1 MASAPD
7 SLLDYTRPFP
17 VLTGSEKREM
27 LVRFLRLC
35 IPTSDACWNWIGA
48 KDPEGYGLLWL
59 ERRPFRA
66 HRASLFL
73 LGDGV
78 PDGLVVDHLC
88 RNPACVNPAH
98 LEPVTNAEN
107 LRRRTAPVFT
117 SAPRG
122 RRKNYVRPLRSS
134 CKSGHPFDEKNT
146 RITREGTRK
155 CRECDRLRSLKNSA
169 TKVAARRR
177 SREAARGR
185 HGEAL

>member
-7 SLLDYTRPFP
+7 SLLEYTRPFP

-35 IPTSDACWNWIGA
+35 TPTSDTCWNWIGA

-107 LRRRTAPVFT
+107 LRRRTGLISIGV
-117 SAPRG
+117 PRG
-122 RRKNYVRPLRSS
+122 QSKTYARASNSTCP
-134 CKSGHPFDEKNT
+134 SGHVFDEQNT
-146 RITREGTRK
+146 FRTREGYRK
-155 CRECDRLRSLKNSA
+155 CRQCRRDQKIAS
-169 TKVAARRR
+169 RRR
-177 SREAARGR
+177 AREAAGGTPG
-185 HGEAL
+185 HGSERP